1 MRWRPISRR
10 RLGPLG
16 TVGVLAVAATAALL
30 TAAPTLGAA
39 RAKATLHVVR
49 LKPFTVRGT
58 GFKPAERVTVT
69 LAGGAKGTAVGTANG
84 SGTFTVTLKAPVTA
98 CTAYV
103 LRATGKAGSRAI
115 FTAKLTPACV
125 PKANVD
131 FGATVVVTGTHFRPS
146 ERLTVTLIA
155 DGTRTRS
162 VRATATGSFS
172 ASFGA
177 LPLSNCSAYTLRV
190 TGSLGSRFTKEQAA
204 LPC

>member
-1 MRWRPISRR
+1 
-10 RLGPLG
+10 LLV
-16 TVGVLAVAATAALL
+16 TAGVLGLATIAS
-30 TAAPTLGAA
+30 APTLAA
-39 RAKATLHVVR
+39 TSAKPTLHVVKLR
-49 LKPFTVRGT
+49 PFTVRGA

-103 LRATGKAGSRAI
+103 VRATGKAGSRAT

-125 PKANVD
+125 PKADVD
-131 FGATVVVTGTHFRPS
+131 FGATVVVTGTHFRAG
-146 ERLTVTLIA
+146 EKLTVTLVA
-155 DGTRTRS
+155 DGTRTRT
-162 VRATATGSFS
+162 VRASTTGSFQ

-190 TGSLGSRFTKEQAA
+190 TGSLGSRFTKVQAA